1 MFITASHISSV
12 ISSKMVG
19 QLLDRLKFEKVG
31 LDFALVEVIEL
42 RP

>member
-19 QLLDRLKFEKVG
+19 QLLDRLKSEKVG
-31 LDFALVEVIEL
+31 LDFALIEVIKL

>member
-1 MFITASHISSV
+1 MFVTASHASSM
-12 ISSKMVG
+12 ISSKMAG

-31 LDFALVEVIEL
+31 LQFALAEVIEL

>member
-1 MFITASHISSV
+1 MFITASHIFST
-12 ISSKMVG
+12 ISNKMVG

-31 LDFALVEVIEL
+31 LDFALVEVIEV

>member
-1 MFITASHISSV
+1 MFITVSDISSI
-12 ISSKMVG
+12 ISSRMVG

-31 LDFALVEVIEL
+31 LEFALVEVIKL

>member
-12 ISSKMVG
+12 ISRKMVG

-31 LDFALVEVIEL
+31 LDFALVEVIKL